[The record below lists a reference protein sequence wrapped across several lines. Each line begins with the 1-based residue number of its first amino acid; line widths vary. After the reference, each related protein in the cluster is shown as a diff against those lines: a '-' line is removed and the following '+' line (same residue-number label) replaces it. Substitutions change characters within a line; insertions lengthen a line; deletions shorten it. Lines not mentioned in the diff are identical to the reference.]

1 MNMMIFLV
9 KTIHL
14 FCLSKSFDGKMNT
27 IIFLVKTILLFCFA
41 KPFDGKMN
49 TIIFLVKTIHL
60 FCLFIIS
67 FDGKIDTFF
76 VLQSYCQNHSLNQK
90 RKDLDDF
97 DDENG
102 KRKHMTAEERS
113 LARRQK

>member
-1 MNMMIFLV
+1 MIFLV
-9 KTIHL
+9 KTIYPCHL
-14 FCLSKSFDGKMNT
+14 TEKSN
-27 IIFLVKTILLFCFA
+27 IY
-41 KPFDGKMN
+41 
-49 TIIFLVKTIHL
+49 
-60 FCLFIIS
+60 
-67 FDGKIDTFF
+67 F

>member
-1 MNMMIFLV
+1 MLQFRIKSPVNFVYFL
-9 KTIHL
+9 IL
-14 FCLSKSFDGKMNT
+14 NLSFT
-27 IIFLVKTILLFCFA
+27 RIIY
-41 KPFDGKMN
+41 
-49 TIIFLVKTIHL
+49 
-60 FCLFIIS
+60 
-67 FDGKIDTFF
+67 
-76 VLQSYCQNHSLNQK
+76 LQSYCQNHSLNQK

>member
-1 MNMMIFLV
+1 MIFLV
-9 KTIHL
+9 KTIYPCHL
-14 FCLSKSFDGKMNT
+14 TENY
-27 IIFLVKTILLFCFA
+27 
-41 KPFDGKMN
+41 
-49 TIIFLVKTIHL
+49 
-60 FCLFIIS
+60 
-67 FDGKIDTFF
+67 F